1 MNKKLTYLENLVK
14 LDCERK
20 FILRKIKILEKRI
33 IKITN
38 KIGVLKIG
46 ALIQNGTKKGNY
58 RQI

>member
-38 KIGVLKIG
+38 KIG